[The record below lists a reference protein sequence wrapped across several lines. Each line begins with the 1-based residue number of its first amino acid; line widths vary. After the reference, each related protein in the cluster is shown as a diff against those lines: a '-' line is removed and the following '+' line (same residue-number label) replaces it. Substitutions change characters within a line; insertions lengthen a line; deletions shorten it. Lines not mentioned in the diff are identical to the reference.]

1 MVTRLALTWLVVAA
15 TLTAAGCPC
24 DSGLPDLF
32 YDGLQARCGGLPC
45 GWTATAGDVAQVET
59 FHSGERG
66 LRLAVGGAAERDLPE
81 VSLPGA
87 FEQGAVVS
95 LLVACDAQTALVFE
109 VDVTRDVPDQTSGER
124 TPLTLVARREP
135 TPGDSAGGPLLRS
148 VLVLELSSG
157 EDVPPSTATALRV
170 FIDGPG
176 VCTFDELHLAGAR
189 SFTCQG

>member
-1 MVTRLALTWLVVAA
+1 MVTRLTLTWLAVAA

-32 YDGLQARCGGLPC
+32 YDGLQDRCDGLPC
-45 GWTATAGDVAQVET
+45 GWTATAGDLAQVET

-66 LRLAVGGAAERDLPE
+66 LRLAVGGAAERDLPD
-81 VSLPGA
+81 VSLPGTV
-87 FEQGAVVS
+87 EQGAVVS

-109 VDVTRDVPDQTSGER
+109 LDATSDIPDQTSGEH

-135 TPGDSAGGPLLRS
+135 VPGDSAGGPLLRS
-148 VLVLELSSG
+148 VLVFELPNG
-157 EDVPPSTATALRV
+157 EDVPPATATSLRV

-176 VCTFDELHLAGAR
+176 VCTIDELHLAGAR
-189 SFTCQG
+189 SFSCQG